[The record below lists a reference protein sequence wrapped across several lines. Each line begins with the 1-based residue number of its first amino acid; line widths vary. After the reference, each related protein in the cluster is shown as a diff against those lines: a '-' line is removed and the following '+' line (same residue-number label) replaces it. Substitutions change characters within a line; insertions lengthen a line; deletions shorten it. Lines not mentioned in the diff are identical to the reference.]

1 MNEKTIYNLGRLI
14 ILGMFIQL
22 LVIGYVFFQGYD
34 QRVTLVESQRR
45 GCERGKL
52 DRKDNADFQTAQ
64 TDYITVLSNT
74 TSVGKDVKE
83 AANTANQTY
92 KRTSAS
98 LAERAKTKCEDVYPD
113 ASLLP

>member
-1 MNEKTIYNLGRLI
+1 MSNNTIYNLGRLI

-22 LVIGYVFFQGYD
+22 LVIGYVFLQGYD
-34 QRVTLVESQRR
+34 QRVTLVKAQRQ

-52 DRKDNADFQTAQ
+52 DNKDNADFQTAQ

-74 TSVGKDVKE
+74 TSVSNDVK
-83 AANTANQTY
+83 AAAKKANETY
-92 KRTSAS
+92 RRTSDS
-98 LAERAKTKCEDVYPD
+98 LTERTKIKCEEVYPD